1 MKRIYLAL
9 LLLTIGLSAGAQ
21 KQVNIYAATDKIALE
36 IPAAKTKNT
45 TDIAAYINDH
55 FSTETDKVRA
65 IFIWVASNIAYDV
78 ENMYAININETRED
92 KIAKALNTRKGIC
105 ENYAAVFN
113 DICRKCAL
121 ESEIVVGYTQ
131 QPGLHTMM
139 RHGWC
144 AVKVDGEWKLFDPTW
159 GAGVIDDD
167 QFRPHIN
174 NEYFMAAPAALIK
187 THMPFDPIWQ
197 LSHYPVSNKEFTDK
211 NTALSKGAYFAYD
224 DTIAFFRKL
233 AELEQMEAELR
244 RLERMGV
251 SNIVVHDRVAD
262 LRNNIDVNRQ
272 NDKVREQGKIVD
284 IYNDALKDLNN
295 AVNEVNDFI
304 NYRNKQFTPARP
316 DAQIKAMLDSAETL
330 INRADV
336 KMRAIRGKFDKVDEL
351 MGPVT
356 KTIDDVAAAVQEHKT
371 WLGTYM
377 SKSKLGR
384 KSMFYTRL
392 QSGKR

>member
-9 LLLTIGLSAGAQ
+9 LLLVLCLSAEAQ
-21 KQVNIYAATDKIALE
+21 KPFNIYAATDKKALE
-36 IPAAKTKNT
+36 IPAAKTRNT
-45 TDIAAYINDH
+45 ADIAAYVNAN

-78 ENMYAININETRED
+78 DNMYAININESRED

-113 DICRKCAL
+113 DICRKCGL
-121 ESEIVVGYTQ
+121 ESEIVVGYTRQ
-131 QPGLHTMM
+131 QGMLTMM

-144 AVKVDGEWKLFDPTW
+144 AVMIDGTWKLFDPTW

-167 QFRPHIN
+167 HFVPHIN
-174 NEYFMAAPAALIK
+174 NEYFMIAPSALIK
-187 THMPFDPIWQ
+187 THMPFDPMWQ
-197 LSHYPVSNKEFTDK
+197 LSEYPVTNKEFTDK
-211 NTALSKGAYFAYD
+211 NTALSKGTYFAYY
-224 DTIAFFRKL
+224 DTIATYRKL
-233 AELEQMEAELR
+233 SEPEQMEAELR

-262 LRNNIDVNRQ
+262 LRNNIEVNRQ

-304 NYRNKQFTPARP
+304 NYRNKQFTPIRP
-316 DAQIKAMLDSAETL
+316 DAQIQAMLDSAETL

-336 KMRAIRGKFDKVDEL
+336 KMRSIKGKFDKVDEL

-371 WLGTYM
+371 WLSTYL
-377 SKSKLGR
+377 SKSKIGR
-384 KSMFYTRL
+384 KSMFYTRI
-392 QSGKR
+392 QTGKR